1 MAELESVLFTNELE
15 ISGDKNKH
23 ASNRTRKLAINGDD
37 EMLALLKNR
46 AIKELEQTFPDEVES
61 YRKIR
66 ALSAAVSYIYD
77 FVGWISQQCKYLS
90 MRFIMVGNNNP

>member
-37 EMLALLKNR
+37 EMLAVLKKR
-46 AIKELEQTFPDEVES
+46 AIS
-61 YRKIR
+61 
-66 ALSAAVSYIYD
+66 
-77 FVGWISQQCKYLS
+77 
-90 MRFIMVGNNNP
+90 